1 MQGNGNNADAE
12 TIYDVIIIGGGPAG
26 LSAALYTARAG
37 LGTLVLD
44 RNPAAGALGYAGRIE
59 NYPGVPGAVR
69 GSELLAVFRKQA
81 EHFGAEVR
89 QEQVYGVDF
98 GSEPKRVVAME
109 KSYGARAV
117 IIATGAMG
125 RKPSIKGEA
134 ELLGMGVSY
143 CAACDAAFYKD
154 KDVAVAGGLDEVID
168 EVESLVRFARRVY
181 LVTREKELSPEQRAA
196 LERLPN
202 VVLKTDSRLTAIE
215 GEVTVKAVIIARGG
229 AEERLDVEGVFL
241 YLHGSRPVTDF
252 LYGAL
257 ETSPEGCL
265 MVDENMATS
274 IAGVFAVG
282 DVRCKKIRQVVVSTA
297 EGCIAALAAERYIN
311 KREKIQPQWSH

>member
-1 MQGNGNNADAE
+1 MGKEGDAE

-26 LSAALYTARAG
+26 LSAALYAARAG

-109 KSYGARAV
+109 KSYGTRAV

-125 RKPSIKGEA
+125 RKPSIKGEE

-202 VVLKTDSRLTAIE
+202 VVLKADSRLIAIE
-215 GEVTVKAVIIARGG
+215 GEVTVKGAAITRGG

-257 ETSPEGCL
+257 ETSAEGCV

>member
-1 MQGNGNNADAE
+1 
-12 TIYDVIIIGGGPAG
+12 
-26 LSAALYTARAG
+26 
-37 LGTLVLD
+37 
-44 RNPAAGALGYAGRIE
+44 
-59 NYPGVPGAVR
+59 
-69 GSELLAVFRKQA
+69 VFRKQA

-98 GSEPKRVVAME
+98 GSEPKRVVAMD

-125 RKPSIKGEA
+125 RKPSIKGEV

-181 LVTREKELSPEQRAA
+181 LVTRENELSPEQRAA

-202 VVLKTDSRLTAIE
+202 VVLKADSRLTAIE
-215 GEVTVKAVIIARGG
+215 GQVTVKGAAIVRGG

-311 KREKIQPQWSH
+311 KREKTQPQWSH